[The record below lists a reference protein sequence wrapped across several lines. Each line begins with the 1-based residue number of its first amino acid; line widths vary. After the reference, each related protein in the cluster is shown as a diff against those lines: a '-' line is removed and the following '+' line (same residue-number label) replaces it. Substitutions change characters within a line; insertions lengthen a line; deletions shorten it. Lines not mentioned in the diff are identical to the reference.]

1 SPFLHKTGRK
11 RGKPRPLSP
20 AGQGTASRGGKFST
34 FYTEFSTFNFS
45 FPQGRWKR
53 KRPDPFPQ
61 TVHKSFT
68 SGWKSKTLV
77 RKRKIRVFHTIP
89 GPYYVYCN
97 KYQ

>member
-1 SPFLHKTGRK
+1 M
-11 RGKPRPLSP
+11 
-20 AGQGTASRGGKFST
+20 
-34 FYTEFSTFNFS
+34 
-45 FPQGRWKR
+45 WKR